1 MGAQP
6 EIVEGLRRDSLRRTW
21 FSLKL
26 REENDR
32 IPAATPLSRRCREL
46 PARRASAFVG
56 VLAAGNVRAAA
67 ALQARQHGASLH
79 CTIDSSVLEATWPRR
94 GIGDASANMVGNC
107 ASQCMV
113 PPFVVIPDCYG
124 A

>member
-1 MGAQP
+1 MGALP
-6 EIVEGLRRDSLRRTW
+6 KIVEGFRRDSLRRTW

-26 REENDR
+26 RKENDR
-32 IPAATPLSRRCREL
+32 IPAVKPLSRRCREL
-46 PARRASAFVG
+46 PAMRASAFVG
-56 VLAAGNVRAAA
+56 ILAAGNVRAAA

-79 CTIDSSVLEATWPRR
+79 CTVESLVLEATWPGR

-107 ASQCMV
+107 ASSCMV
-113 PPFVVIPDCYG
+113 PPSVVIPDSYG